1 MTLCRHSS
9 RVYID
14 EYDLEG
20 TCNALSKRIESG
32 DEHADLYKGALMA
45 LGILFDHEY
54 IDTQREFLLHF
65 DAELKRTDP

>member
-20 TCNALSKRIESG
+20 TCNALSKRIEPEE
-32 DEHADLYKGALMA
+32 EHADIYRGALIA
-45 LGILFDHEY
+45 LGILSNHEY

-65 DAELKRTDP
+65 DAELKRLGL